1 MIQTEAK
8 SQCLVTVVKGWLR
21 PCPLPW
27 TQGCVTNSSLSD
39 WEATVMLPALVF
51 LISAACPFILHT
63 DRTEA
68 FEDKLKNSK
77 DYLKKII
84 YYSRHHI
91 TMCY

>member
-1 MIQTEAK
+1 
-8 SQCLVTVVKGWLR
+8 
-21 PCPLPW
+21 
-27 TQGCVTNSSLSD
+27 
-39 WEATVMLPALVF
+39 MLPALVF

-91 TMCY
+91 AMCY